1 MAQDINVEILL
12 PVENFVVF
20 KNKIRK
26 EMSETP
32 QEDLEMYKKFEW
44 ERAVGWWGN
53 SWNNIKNNRVDLNLL
68 VQIRDLLGYSW
79 ETHPITNDECHI
91 INKRNMEKRY
101 AEVVAKRE
109 AKEAEK
115 KAAWDALTPEE
126 QQFELRSKF
135 IHKLFGMAIATVL
148 IVGGFLLVKDNI
160 TTYPY
165 PAEGCPTNH
174 FWDEKEGVCKKY
186 YNLP

>member
-32 QEDLEMYKKFEW
+32 EEDLEMYKKFEW

-79 ETHPITNDECHI
+79 ETHPITNNEIDALNE
-91 INKRNMEKRY
+91 REREKRL
-101 AEVVAKRE
+101 AELKKQQEE
-109 AKEAEK
+109 AL
-115 KAAWDALTPEE
+115 AAWNALTPEE